1 MNQNNEQKPP
11 SLFKMMKTFTKELT
25 TWIKEGA
32 PNVTPESYATRLDIC
47 SGCEHINKKSMRC
60 MACGCL
66 LEHKAKWR
74 TTDCPKKK
82 WPKEYTDDLAEHEG
96 MDDE

>member
-1 MNQNNEQKPP
+1 MSQNEQKPP
-11 SLFKMMKTFTKELT
+11 SIFKMMKTFTSELA

-32 PNVTPESYATRLDIC
+32 PNVTPEDYAVRLDIC
-47 SGCEHINKKSMRC
+47 NGCEHINKQSMRC
-60 MACGCL
+60 MECGCL

-82 WPKEYTDDLAEHEG
+82 WPKQNKDDLPKNEQK
-96 MDDE
+96 